1 MADLIGVL
9 TLLAGVL
16 ALGVALSTVV
26 IVAMQ
31 RLESR
36 IDERFNEVERRLDH
50 IAERVAKLE
59 VGQARLEGQ
68 LDVVRAPL
76 FDRGLAQVPE

>member
-16 ALGVALSTVV
+16 AVGVALATVV
-26 IVAMQ
+26 IVAMH

-68 LDVVRAPL
+68 LDIVRAPL
-76 FDRGLAQVPE
+76 FDRGLASVPE